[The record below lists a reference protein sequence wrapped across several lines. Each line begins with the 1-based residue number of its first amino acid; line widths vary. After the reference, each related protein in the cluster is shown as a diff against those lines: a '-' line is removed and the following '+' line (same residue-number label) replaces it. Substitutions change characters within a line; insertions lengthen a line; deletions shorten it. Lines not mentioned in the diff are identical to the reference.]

1 MAAGK
6 CAQEQIVQTGQ
17 QLNADMKR
25 PRSKGGKSEQP
36 APPSDKLT
44 HSTDLPRT
52 PLSLTRL
59 HLRLLKPKHFRTFIR
74 NAIL

>member
-17 QLNADMKR
+17 QLYADIKR

-44 HSTDLPRT
+44 QSTDLPHT
-52 PLSLTRL
+52 PLYETPF
-59 HLRLLKPKHFRTFIR
+59 KAAQAKTF
-74 NAIL
+74 